1 MREQRERGRRQMC
14 DALVAVALPVPDRDE
29 VDELVLVAEA
39 VAFGDL
45 ELVDVAVA
53 EPVPD
58 GVAVAV
64 FEPIV
69 GVAVALAVALFV
81 AEFVA
86 RVLVSVAV
94 ADAVAVTVPLP
105 VLVAVALLETVGE
118 ALALALGNLRERHAT
133 CAPLKCAT
141 VTPV

>member
-1 MREQRERGRRQMC
+1 MSVDRPHAGYASAGVRPDSSRG
-14 DALVAVALPVPDRDE
+14 LFLK
-29 VDELVLVAEA
+29 
-39 VAFGDL
+39 DL
-45 ELVDVAVA
+45 
-53 EPVPD
+53 
-58 GVAVAV
+58 
-64 FEPIV
+64 
-69 GVAVALAVALFV
+69 ALFV